1 MRSGKREGIA
11 RDVKV
16 GGFSLGEKSYKK
28 NVHGWF
34 VGTLY
39 TFVVFFIRI
48 DLVIGSLCDP

>member
-28 NVHGWF
+28 TCMDGLL
-34 VGTLY
+34 GL
-39 TFVVFFIRI
+39 FI
-48 DLVIGSLCDP
+48 LS